1 MVRAS
6 ASWVSSTH
14 RPVVETFSSSACIIG
29 IFTSTSHL
37 TGVGVL
43 LSVCVLLNSLARP
56 HFETQVLQTAKDI
69 GARQGALIDVF
80 IRVQHCFKR
89 LEIYT
94 NIPAT
99 DAMRNIMVDIMVE
112 VISFLAIATK
122 EVKRGRASQSIS
134 GLIAV
139 LD

>member
-1 MVRAS
+1 MS
-6 ASWVSSTH
+6 G
-14 RPVVETFSSSACIIG
+14 FSSRY
-29 IFTSTSHL
+29 
-37 TGVGVL
+37 V
-43 LSVCVLLNSLARP
+43 SLIPSRWQ
-56 HFETQVLQTAKDI
+56 HFDVQVLQAAKDV
-69 GARQGALIDVF
+69 GAGQEALINVF
-80 IRVQHCFKR
+80 TRVQYYFKR

-99 DAMRNIMVDIMVE
+99 DAMKNMMVDIMVE

-122 EVKRGRASQSIS
+122 EVKRGRASRLIS